1 MSTHN
6 DSSSV
11 PSSSS
16 SLAKGDSLHQQVLAS
31 FPLCQLTEEDLTQNP
46 LFCKLLATLSQ
57 HVDHTGLTVT
67 QKRALEKAER
77 DLQTQR
83 LSWLRSESLYRL
95 LQEMIQ
101 EHCVRKHHSTV
112 SPEDDM
118 FYETVEQ
125 CLIVAQCVRQLDCSA
140 TTNQDQP
147 PVLGLTAQQVLE
159 LMPPEQDVCKMKE
172 RLHRE
177 LENHLKKKCFTLLSY
192 YQPEWE
198 DESEGLKN
206 MKLSCLSGLLE
217 SQKKRAESLKEKS
230 HDSATL
236 LQRHTYC
243 YLSELLGCI
252 HILQSLIL
260 DHRLKAQKE
269 LDGKKIDYFE
279 AKCEIVMQ
287 KIRAEMLE
295 IQLDTYTADTISAH
309 RKIRETLET
318 ELNASQLEKQSVV
331 SKLSSFEIFGKEF
344 EALAEEYSR
353 LRREIDTKSWALKEF
368 SQHTD

>member
-1 MSTHN
+1 MMSTHD
-6 DSSSV
+6 DSASV
-11 PSSSS
+11 PS
-16 SLAKGDSLHQQVLAS
+16 LGKADDLHQQVLAS
-31 FPLCQLTEEDLTQNP
+31 FPLCQLTEEDLTQHP

-57 HVDHTGLTVT
+57 HVDRTGLTVT
-67 QKRALEKAER
+67 LKRELEKAER

-83 LSWLRSESLYRL
+83 LSWLCSESMYRL

-112 SPEDDM
+112 APEDDT

-125 CLIVAQCVRQLDCSA
+125 CLVVAQCVRQLDPSA
-140 TTNQDQP
+140 TASQDQP
-147 PVLGLTAQQVLE
+147 PVLGLSVQQVLE
-159 LMPPEQDVCKMKE
+159 LMPQEQDVWKMKQ
-172 RLHRE
+172 RLPRD
-177 LENHLKKKCFTLLSY
+177 LEKHLKKKCFSVLSY

-198 DESEGLKN
+198 NESEGLKN
-206 MKLSCLSGLLE
+206 MKLSRLSGLLE
-217 SQKKRAESLKEKS
+217 SERKRAESLKEKS
-230 HDSATL
+230 RENASL
-236 LQRHTYC
+236 LQRQTHC

-269 LDGKKIDYFE
+269 LDRKKIDYFE

-309 RKIRETLET
+309 KKIREKLET
-318 ELNASQLEKQSVV
+318 ELNASQLEKQSVEC
-331 SKLSSFEIFGKEF
+331 KLSSFEIFGKEF

-353 LRREIDTKSWALKEF
+353 LRQEIDTKSWALKEF